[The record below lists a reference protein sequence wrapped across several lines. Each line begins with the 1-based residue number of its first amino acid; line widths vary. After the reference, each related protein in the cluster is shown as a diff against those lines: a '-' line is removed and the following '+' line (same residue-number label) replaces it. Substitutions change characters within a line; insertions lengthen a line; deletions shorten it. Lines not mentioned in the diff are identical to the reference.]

1 MSYKKNFVKKTTLVE
16 SLVNLSKEN
25 EFKYFDLTT
34 LINLNYDG
42 NIGELF
48 FECDHHYNEKENK
61 IISKIIH
68 DNLINQDKLN

>member
-1 MSYKKNFVKKTTLVE
+1 ME
-16 SLVNLSKEN
+16 NLSKEN

-48 FECDHHYNEKENK
+48 FECDHHYNEKGNK
-61 IISKIIH
+61 IISKIIY